1 MIWFL
6 LSFPSLFC
14 IVCSY
19 KYQTTR
25 SFVARLL
32 LSKILIRYL
41 AIILSVTAHITFGM
55 GIEAVDNNYLHLD
68 IAGWMFN
75 LLGEFCVLTSI
86 LVLFS
91 VANESNLIIQEWC
104 HGGEP
109 SVLGLKYSRFRTA
122 LTCMYFYAI
131 TASVVPLIQ

>member
-1 MIWFL
+1 M
-6 LSFPSLFC
+6 
-14 IVCSY
+14 
-19 KYQTTR
+19 
-25 SFVARLL
+25 
-32 LSKILIRYL
+32 
-41 AIILSVTAHITFGM
+41 TAHITFGM

-75 LLGEFCVLTSI
+75 LLGKFCVLTCI
-86 LVLFS
+86 FDMFS
-91 VANESNLIIQEWC
+91 VANSSNLIIQEWY

-131 TASVVPLIQ
+131 TASVLPLIQ